1 MKKLKRLLAVVCSLA
16 LVAALAVGNMGIV
29 ALAVTGGGEDTADY
43 KFSVEVAESVV
54 YGQTFAVKT
63 AEGYTVKVTDPS
75 GKEAAVENGKVT
87 AISSATTSL
96 PIPKTEW
103 STPSKST
110 ARWKTPTSCMSAKS

>member
-54 YGQTFAVKT
+54 YGQAFAVNA
-63 AEGYTVKVTDPS
+63 AEGYTV
-75 GKEAAVENGKVT
+75 
-87 AISSATTSL
+87 
-96 PIPKTEW
+96 
-103 STPSKST
+103 
-110 ARWKTPTSCMSAKS
+110 